1 MEFQAVYHKTS
12 EQMSYALNEND
23 LAVNIKTGYD
33 VEKVY
38 IHYGDPFESGILG
51 GSETWTGKREEIC
64 YKKRLKYQIWWTT
77 TLRPAYKRC
86 KYYFELQ
93 TKDETWYYFE
103 DGFVT
108 KEQMMLEGKMLQCFT
123 VPWMNPADVNR
134 TPGWVNDTVWYQIFP
149 DRFCNGTPKKNTT
162 DIKPWRKGPVTNE
175 ERFGGNLSGMIQK
188 LPYLEDLG
196 ITGIYLN
203 PVFEADSNHKYDT
216 KDYQKIDPCFGDEEE
231 FHTFVELAHKRGIR
245 VMLDGVFNHC
255 GSQFAPWLDVLEKG
269 PKSEYY
275 SWFMINEWP
284 FDQKKY
290 DTRDGSFYSFA
301 FFSGMPKLNTNN
313 DKVIEYIADVCTYWI
328 EEHDVDGIRFDVG
341 NEVSHKFLK
350 RIRERLKAVKPDVYL
365 LGEIW
370 HDASQWLL
378 GDEYDSVMNYPL
390 TGSINDFF
398 LDESLGK
405 EDFECMINRCYTM
418 YMQQNNNVIF
428 NLLDSHDTDRL
439 MNRAKD
445 MDVFFQQLAV
455 LFTMPGSP
463 CIYYGTE
470 IAMEGAHDP
479 DCRRCMP
486 WDELDMPE
494 NQARIC
500 DMKQMIKLRRSEET
514 FRSLHFHFPN
524 EIAEKRCVEYIK
536 LAEDGSK
543 TEVIL
548 NCCGKEIAVEEKGE
562 VLYARKYS
570 DGVLGKNGTLIR
582 RI

>member
-12 EQMSYALNEND
+12 EQMSYALNENE
-23 LAVNIKTGYD
+23 LAVNLKTGYD

-77 TLRPAYKRC
+77 TLLPAYKRC

-108 KEQMMLEGKMLQCFT
+108 KEQMMLDGKMLQCFT
-123 VPWMNPADVNR
+123 VPWMNPADVNL
-134 TPGWVNDTVWYQIFP
+134 TPAWVNDTVWYQIFP
-149 DRFCNGTPKKNTT
+149 DRFCNGTNEENTK
-162 DIKPWRKGPVTNE
+162 DIKEWRKGPVTNE

-188 LPYLEDLG
+188 LPYLQDLG

-203 PVFEADSNHKYDT
+203 PIFEAESNHKYDT
-216 KDYQKIDPCFGDEEE
+216 KDYQKIDPAFGDETL
-231 FHTFVELAHKRGIR
+231 FHSFVEKAHERGIKI
-245 VMLDGVFNHC
+245 MLDGVFNHC
-255 GSQFAPWLDVLEKG
+255 GSRFAPWLDVLKKG
-269 PKSEYY
+269 PESEYY

-301 FFSGMPKLNTNN
+301 FYSGMPKLNTNN
-313 DKVIEYIADVCTYWI
+313 DHVVEYIADVCTYWVK
-328 EEHDVDGIRFDVG
+328 EHDVDGIRFDVG

-405 EDFECMINRCYTM
+405 EDFEYMVNRCYTM

-439 MNRAKD
+439 INRAKD
-445 MDVFFQQLAV
+445 IDVFFQQLV
-455 LFTMPGSP
+455 ILFTMPGSP

-470 IAMEGAHDP
+470 IALPGAHDP

-486 WDELDMPE
+486 WDELVRPE
-494 NQARIC
+494 NQAKIE
-500 DMKQMIKLRRSEET
+500 DLKKLISLRRAEAT

-524 EIAEKRCVEYIK
+524 EISEKRCVEYIK
-536 LAEDGSK
+536 LTEDGDK

-548 NCCGKEIAVEEKGE
+548 NCCGKELELEDKGE
-562 VLYARKYS
+562 VLYSRKYQN
-570 DGVLGKNGTLIR
+570 GVLLKNGALIR

>member
-12 EQMSYALNEND
+12 EQMSYALNENE
-23 LAVNIKTGYD
+23 LAVNLKTGYD

-38 IHYGDPFESGILG
+38 IHYGDPFEAGILG

-77 TLRPAYKRC
+77 TLRPEYKRC
-86 KYYFELQ
+86 KYYFELH
-93 TKDETWYYFE
+93 TRDEVWYYFE

-108 KEQMMLEGKMLQCFT
+108 KEQLMLDGKMLQCFT
-123 VPWMNPADVNR
+123 VPWMNPADVNL
-134 TPGWVNDTVWYQIFP
+134 TPSWVNDTVWYQIFP
-149 DRFCNGTPKKNTT
+149 DRFCNGTPEQNMP
-162 DIKPWRKGPVTNE
+162 DIKPWRTGPVTNE

-188 LPYLEDLG
+188 LPYLQDLG

-203 PVFEADSNHKYDT
+203 PIFEADSNHKYDT
-216 KDYQKIDPCFGDEEE
+216 KDYQKIDPAFGDEAL
-231 FHTFVELAHKRGIR
+231 FHSFVEKAHEKGIR

-269 PKSEYY
+269 PESEYY

-284 FDQKKY
+284 FDQGKY

-301 FFSGMPKLNTNN
+301 FYSAMPKLNTNN
-313 DKVIEYIADVCTYWI
+313 DDVIAYIADVCSYWVK
-328 EEHDVDGIRFDVG
+328 EHDVDGIRFDVG

-350 RIRERLKAVKPDVYL
+350 RIRERLKAVKPEVYL

-405 EDFECMINRCYTM
+405 EDFEYMINRCYTM

-439 MNRAKD
+439 INRTKD
-445 MDVFFQQLAV
+445 MDIFFQQLAV
-455 LFTMPGSP
+455 LFSMPGSP

-470 IAMEGAHDP
+470 VALEGSHDP

-486 WDELDMPE
+486 WDELKLPE
-494 NQARIC
+494 NQAKIR
-500 DMKQMIKLRRSEET
+500 DLKQLIRLRRSEDT
-514 FRSLHFHFPN
+514 FKSLHFHFPN
-524 EIAEKRCVEYIK
+524 LISEKRCVEYIK
-536 LAEDGSK
+536 LSEDGDK
-543 TEVIL
+543 TEILL
-548 NCCGKEIAVEEKGE
+548 NCCGKEIAVEQKGE
-562 VLYARKYS
+562 ILYSRRYE
-570 DGVLGKNGTLIR
+570 GGILGKNGTLIR